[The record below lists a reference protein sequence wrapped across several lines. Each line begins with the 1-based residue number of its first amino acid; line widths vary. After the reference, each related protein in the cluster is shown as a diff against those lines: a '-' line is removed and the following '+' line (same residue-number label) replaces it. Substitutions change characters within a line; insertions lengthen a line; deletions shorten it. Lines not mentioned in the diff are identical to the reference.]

1 MRVRHRFNEFSIHY
15 DRSLVLSSFEAHL
28 MKGKAGEAAREW
40 RGAEVLSCTTCIADI
55 DFRRSVVVVR
65 PLSFCFDHT

>member
-1 MRVRHRFNEFSIHY
+1 MSFQFTIQFSLRLKHI
-15 DRSLVLSSFEAHL
+15 HL

-40 RGAEVLSCTTCIADI
+40 RGAEVLSCTTCIAEI